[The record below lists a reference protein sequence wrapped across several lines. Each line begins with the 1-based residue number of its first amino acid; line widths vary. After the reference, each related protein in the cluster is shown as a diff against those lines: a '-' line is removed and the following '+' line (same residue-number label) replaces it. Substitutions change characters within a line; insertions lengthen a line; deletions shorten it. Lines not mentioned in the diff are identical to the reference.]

1 MVYTTRALN
10 IRFNGEYYKTGDIKI
25 NDDEKT
31 IEVSQLKKSHLS
43 SKMIYVGKITYS
55 DSTKISN
62 DGLKIK
68 INDLSFDISEKGAYD
83 QIKKTVMEP
92 YKLKRERNEE
102 IIKLTDNAVINFL
115 LVRAKALDDLRKL
128 STDPRE
134 AIIHKLERDDDG
146 EDLVAKFRKTTAESL
161 SQPYSEMESNL
172 QLLKPAISE
181 TDMKKV
187 YAMIFGVASV
197 QTAMFNNSDLDKP
210 VELLE
215 KVNKNKSGWKPTSD
229 STIAD
234 ATKSL
239 YSEISLLSPDVLLG
253 KNESEV

>member
-1 MVYTTRALN
+1 MVYTTKVLN
-10 IRFNGEYYKTGDIKI
+10 IRFNGEYYETGDIKI
-25 NDDEKT
+25 NGDEKT
-31 IEVSQLKKSHLS
+31 IEVTQLKKSHLG
-43 SKMIYVGKITYS
+43 SKMIHIGKITYS
-55 DSTKISN
+55 DSTKISS
-62 DGLKIK
+62 DGFKIK
-68 INDLSFDISEKGAYD
+68 INDLSFDINEKGAYD

-115 LVRAKALDDLRKL
+115 LVRAKALDELREL
-128 STDPRE
+128 STNPRE
-134 AIIHKLERDDDG
+134 AIMQKLEGDDDG
-146 EDLVAKFRKTTAESL
+146 EDPVAKFRKMTAESL

-172 QLLKPAISE
+172 QLLKPVISE
-181 TDMKKV
+181 TDMRKV

-197 QTAMFNNSDLDKP
+197 QTAMLNNSDLDKP

-215 KVNKNKSGWKPTSD
+215 KVNKNKSGWKPASD

-239 YSEISLLSPDVLLG
+239 YSEITLLNVDVLIG